1 SLTGDNSERLTM
13 SHDYSLFNSMN
24 FPVCV
29 IGADGQLAFFNTV
42 FRETIL
48 GTEDTATLDFHHP
61 FYPEYRKRIALS
73 YQRAREG
80 ENTKCFAVIRSPSGS
95 QLPVEIYLYPIQ
107 NDVTNSDI
115 LAYFISV
122 DNRVASFND
131 FASSLSGTEF
141 IENINIFEFSPFPI
155 IRFDKDFNILAISAS
170 SEEMTGIARDEIL
183 ATPQK
188 LFSTLLPFDVERLKR
203 NIAEI
208 FNGNAAFRRV
218 NDLKV
223 TPVKGGDR
231 WTNVVIYP
239 IYREK
244 KKILVEILFEDIT
257 RIKALE
263 NKVSSLGRVQI
274 ISDLTKGLLHTFNN
288 FTNVIINRSQ
298 MLLSI
303 TEKRSVTDGLN
314 VIHKAAIDG
323 ARQIK
328 RVQDFIGEGDRENA
342 TGSSELIEVIEDAI
356 EFARIH
362 FKVERKEKGRM
373 VSIAKQ
379 YFAKDRVQ
387 GQIKLLRE
395 IFVSM
400 IFRVAAFIDN
410 QGVVETELRRD
421 EDLVV
426 TISTSTEG
434 HTADQGTGNNPMS
447 EIEIR
452 RIAEKINVRIF
463 EEVSADR
470 YLIRAIIPSS
480 MIVGPE
486 KLPREEEGVKIRD
499 LDILVVEDET
509 ALQEILFEL
518 FDHMGNRVSVCE
530 NGDDALNEFRHN
542 KYDIVI
548 SDYGIPGMTGLEL
561 LKKVRELNEHT
572 TTVLLSGWLLDD
584 VARYEKTID
593 LFLSKPFHI
602 EALIREISK
611 LLKK

>member
-1 SLTGDNSERLTM
+1 M

-24 FPVCV
+24 FPVSV
-29 IGADGQLAFFNTV
+29 IGADGQLVFFNSV
-42 FRETIL
+42 FKNLIL
-48 GTEDTATLDFHHP
+48 GDGESATLDFHHP
-61 FYPEYRKRIALS
+61 FYPEYRKRIAIS

-80 ENTKCFAVIRSPSGS
+80 EDTKCFAVIRSSSGT
-95 QLPVEIYLYPIQ
+95 QVPVEIYLYPIQ
-107 NDVTNSDI
+107 NEGAQNDI
-115 LAYFISV
+115 VAFFISV
-122 DNRVASFND
+122 DNRVTSFND
-131 FASSLSGTEF
+131 YAASTNGTEL

-155 IRFDKDFNILAISAS
+155 VRLDRDLNILALSAS
-170 SEEMTGIARDEIL
+170 TEEMTGIPRDEIL
-183 ATPQK
+183 LSPQK
-188 LFSTLLPFDVERLKR
+188 MFATILPFDMERMKR
-203 NIAEI
+203 NISDI

-218 NDLKV
+218 NDIKI
-223 TPVKGGDR
+223 TPSKGGDR
-231 WTNVVIYP
+231 WANVVIYP

-257 RIKALE
+257 RIKTLE

-274 ISDLTKGLLHTFNN
+274 IGDLTKGLLHTFNN

-298 MLLSI
+298 MLLAI
-303 TEKRSVTDGLN
+303 TEKKSVTDGLN

-328 RVQDFIGEGDRENA
+328 RVQDFIGEGELDGTN
-342 TGSSELIEVIEDAI
+342 TSSEMIEVIEDAI

-373 VSIAKQ
+373 VSISKQ
-379 YFAKDRVQ
+379 YFAKERVF

-400 IFRVAAFIDN
+400 IFRVAAFIEH
-410 QGVVETELRRD
+410 QGVVETELRRGD
-421 EDLVV
+421 DLIV
-426 TISTSTEG
+426 TVSTSIEG
-434 HTADQGTGNNPMS
+434 RAVTPMDKNNPMS

-470 YLIRAIIPSS
+470 YLIRAVIPGT
-480 MIVGPE
+480 MIVEPE
-486 KLPREEEGVKIRD
+486 KQTQNTESIKLRD
-499 LDILVVEDET
+499 LDILVIEDES

-561 LKKVRELNEHT
+561 LKKVRELNEQT
-572 TTVLLSGWLLDD
+572 VTVLLSGWLLDD

-593 LFLSKPFHI
+593 LFMSKPFHI
-602 EALIREISK
+602 DILIREISK

>member
-1 SLTGDNSERLTM
+1 M
-13 SHDYSLFNSMN
+13 PHDYSLFNSMN

-29 IGADGQLAFFNTV
+29 IGADGQLVFFNPV
-42 FRETIL
+42 FKNLIL
-48 GTEDTATLDFHHP
+48 GEGDSATLDFHHP
-61 FYPEYRKRIALS
+61 FYPEYRKRIAIS
-73 YQRAREG
+73 YQRARDG
-80 ENTKCFAVIRSPSGS
+80 EDTKCFAVIRSSSGS
-95 QLPVEIYLYPIQ
+95 QVPVEIYLYPVQ
-107 NDVTNSDI
+107 NEDGKNDI
-115 LAYFISV
+115 LAFFISV

-131 FASSLSGTEF
+131 YASPVSGSEL

-155 IRFDKDFNILAISAS
+155 VRLDRDLNIIALSAS
-170 SEEMTGIARDEIL
+170 TEEMTGIPRDEIM
-183 ATPQK
+183 ASPQK
-188 LFSTLLPFDVERLKR
+188 MFSTILPFDMERLKR
-203 NIAEI
+203 NITDI

-218 NDLKV
+218 NDLKI
-223 TPVKGGDR
+223 TPSKGTDR
-231 WTNVVIYP
+231 WENVVIYP
-239 IYREK
+239 VYREK

-274 ISDLTKGLLHTFNN
+274 IGDLTKGLLHTFNN

-298 MLLSI
+298 MLLAI
-303 TEKRSVTDGLN
+303 TEKKSVTDGLN

-328 RVQDFIGEGDRENA
+328 RVQDFIGEGEHDGA
-342 TGSSELIEVIEDAI
+342 TTTSEVIEVIEDAI

-373 VSIAKQ
+373 VSISKQ
-379 YFAKDRVQ
+379 YFAKDRVF

-400 IFRVAAFIDN
+400 IFRVAAFIDH
-410 QGVVETELRRD
+410 QGVVETELRRG
-421 EDLVV
+421 EDVIITV
-426 TISTSTEG
+426 STSIEG
-434 HTADQGTGNNPMS
+434 RTVDVKAGNNPMS

-463 EEVSADR
+463 EEVSADK
-470 YLIRAIIPSS
+470 YLIRAIIPAS
-480 MIVGPE
+480 MIVEPE
-486 KLPREEEGVKIRD
+486 KQLQEIEGVKLRD
-499 LDILVVEDET
+499 LDILVIEDES

-542 KYDIVI
+542 KYDLVI

-561 LKKVRELNEHT
+561 LKKIRELNEHT
-572 TTVLLSGWLLDD
+572 VTVLLSGWILDD
-584 VARYEKTID
+584 ITRYEKTVD
-593 LFLSKPFHI
+593 LFMSKPFHI
-602 EALIREISK
+602 DILIREISK
-611 LLKK
+611 VLKKQ